1 MVQVVYC
8 FIVMKA
14 HVNNSYIRKI
24 HNNTTLIVRNVFVF
38 YLKNNYC
45 FFGKKNPQ
53 GRSVESKQKKE
64 PRQKFSGTAERAL
77 GMLLLTKQFKDLF
90 ECN

>member
-1 MVQVVYC
+1 MFYGSGGVS
-8 FIVMKA
+8 FVMKA

-45 FFGKKNPQ
+45 FFGKKIFGDP
-53 GRSVESKQKKE
+53 GAVS
-64 PRQKFSGTAERAL
+64 
-77 GMLLLTKQFKDLF
+77 
-90 ECN
+90 

>member
-1 MVQVVYC
+1 
-8 FIVMKA
+8 MKA

-45 FFGKKNPQ
+45 FFGKKNPWRPRGGQLSQNKKRNRGKSFQ
-53 GRSVESKQKKE
+53 GRPRE
-64 PRQKFSGTAERAL
+64 PL
-77 GMLLLTKQFKDLF
+77 G
-90 ECN
+90 CYS